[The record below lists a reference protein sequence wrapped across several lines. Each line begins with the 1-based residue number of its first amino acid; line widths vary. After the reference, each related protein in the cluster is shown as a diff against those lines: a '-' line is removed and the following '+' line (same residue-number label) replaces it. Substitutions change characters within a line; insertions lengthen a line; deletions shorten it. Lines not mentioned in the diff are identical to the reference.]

1 MSGQRRQSRPIP
13 ARSMPDRSQSIRF
26 AGSGAAGR
34 ASGYPLQGA
43 VSTTAGQ
50 TVTPQS
56 RESAMQ
62 EVVGKI
68 VESHLNIG
76 LALGE
81 LFHLVVSSLPPVSL
95 FQTSNNA
102 VGGVLPT
109 VQISTGTPAYGAA
122 VAYSVRTTARYDPP
136 ILQLKQP
143 SGPTKL
149 YLGALYGPGAA
160 PITDVTFRPKADGSG
175 PEISIVV
182 PPDQP
187 AGLYTGIVLDSD
199 TGESQGTLQ
208 IRVY

>member
-13 ARSMPDRSQSIRF
+13 ARWMPDRSQSTRF
-26 AGSGAAGR
+26 AGSGSTGR
-34 ASGYPLQGA
+34 ASGYPLQSP
-43 VSTTAGQ
+43 VSTPTGQ
-50 TVTPQS
+50 NVTPQAS
-56 RESAMQ
+56 MQ

-76 LALGE
+76 FALGE
-81 LFHLVVSSLPPVSL
+81 LVQLVVSSLPAVSL

-102 VGGVLPT
+102 PGGVLPT
-109 VQISTGTPAYGAA
+109 VQVSAATPTYSAA
-122 VAYSVRTTARYDPP
+122 VAYGVRATARYDQP

-143 SGPTKL
+143 LGPTKL
-149 YLGALYGPGAA
+149 YLGALCGPGAA

-187 AGLYTGIVLDSD
+187 AGLYTGIVLDGV

-208 IRVY
+208 IRIY

>member
-13 ARSMPDRSQSIRF
+13 ARSMPDRSQSPRF
-26 AGSGAAGR
+26 AGSGSAGR
-34 ASGYPLQGA
+34 ASGYPLQSP
-43 VSTTAGQ
+43 VSTPTGQ
-50 TVTPQS
+50 NVTPQAS
-56 RESAMQ
+56 VQ

-76 LALGE
+76 FALGE
-81 LFHLVVSSLPPVSL
+81 LVQLVVSSLPPVSL

-102 VGGVLPT
+102 PGGVLPT
-109 VQISTGTPAYGAA
+109 VQISAGTPAYSAA
-122 VAYSVRTTARYDPP
+122 VAYGVRTTTRYDQPT
-136 ILQLKQP
+136 LQLKQP
-143 SGPTKL
+143 LGPTKL

-187 AGLYTGIVLDSD
+187 AGLYTGIVLDSV

-208 IRVY
+208 IRIY